1 PNIIVVGAQWGD
13 EGKGKV
19 VDVLA
24 PHVDVVVR
32 YQGGNN
38 AGHTVVVG
46 SEKFVLQSI
55 PSGILHRGV
64 RCVIG
69 CGVVID
75 PQSLIDEMESLVQRG
90 VSLDANLYISKNAH
104 LIMPYHPAL
113 DRASESQAG
122 ARRIG
127 TTGKGVGPA
136 YADKA
141 ARVGIRMADLLD
153 ERLFREK
160 LVYNVE
166 QKNRLLRGVYDAETF
181 SVEGILGP
189 YLRFAGWLAPYI
201 TDTALILSRWIDGGA
216 SVLFEGAQGTML
228 DVDHGTYPFITSSS
242 TTAGGAA
249 TGTGVPP
256 TRIHGVLG
264 ISKAYATRVGEGPF
278 PTELAGPVAD
288 LLRGRGNEFGSVTGR
303 PRRCGWVD
311 AVALRYATRINGLDS
326 IAITKLDILD
336 ACETVKICTGY
347 RFRGDIVT
355 EFPEE
360 ERMWQEAEPVYEELS
375 GWQSSTRGM
384 REYGDLPTKAR
395 EYLERLSELAGVGVS
410 LVSTGAVRDDTILVR
425 DSTLTRWF
433 PALTGW
439 GFGHGAAEGPGHRA
453 G

>member
-1 PNIIVVGAQWGD
+1 MPNVVVVGAQWGD

-46 SEKFVLQSI
+46 REKFVLQSI
-55 PSGILHRGV
+55 PSGILHPGV
-64 RCVIG
+64 RCVVG

-75 PQSLIDEMESLVQRG
+75 PASMIEEMESLVQRG
-90 VSLDANLYISKNAH
+90 VSLDGNLYISKNAH
-104 LIMPYHPAL
+104 LIMPYHPAV

-122 ARRIG
+122 RRRIG

-160 LVYNVE
+160 LEYNVA

-181 SVEGILGP
+181 TVEGILGP
-189 YLRFAGWLAPYI
+189 YLRFAGWLAPYV

-256 TRIHGVLG
+256 TRLHGVLG

-278 PTELAGPVAD
+278 PTELSGKAAE
-288 LLRGRGNEFGSVTGR
+288 LLRTRGNEFGSVTGR

-311 AVALRYATRINGLDS
+311 AVGLRYATRINGFDTV
-326 IAITKLDILD
+326 AITKLDVLD
-336 ACETVKICTGY
+336 AYETVKICTGY
-347 RFRGDIVT
+347 AYRGEVFT

-360 ERMWQEAEPVYEELS
+360 ERIWQEAEPVYEELS
-375 GWQSSTRGM
+375 GWQSSTRGL
-384 REYGDLPTKAR
+384 RDYADLPTKAR
-395 EYLERLSELAGVGVS
+395 EYLERLAELAGVGVS
-410 LVSTGAVRDDTILVR
+410 LVSTGAVRDETIFIR
-425 DSTLTRWF
+425 DSALTRWF
-433 PALTGW
+433 PSLGTP
-439 GFGHGAAEGPGHRA
+439 GPR
-453 G
+453 